1 MKIVKTK
8 FLCKNGSSSSVY
20 APNTGNTLS
29 NIKWSDRF
37 IEGKWYDGEYETW
50 SYENGYKFN
59 GGWKK
64 YWIVNEKGMKE
75 EIHRAHFNAIFET
88 DIENLR
94 DEKINQIIKT
104 DENE

>member
-1 MKIVKTK
+1 VIVKTK
-8 FLCKNGSSSSVY
+8 FLCKNGSSI
-20 APNTGNTLS
+20 APRPASINDLS

-64 YWIVNEKGMKE
+64 YWVINEKGVKE
-75 EIHRAHFNAIFET
+75 EIHKAYFNAIFET
-88 DIENLR
+88 DIESLR

>member
-1 MKIVKTK
+1 VIVKTK
-8 FLCKNGSSSSVY
+8 FLCKNGSSI
-20 APNTGNTLS
+20 APRPASINDLS
-29 NIKWSDRF
+29 NIKWFDRF

-64 YWIVNEKGMKE
+64 YWVINEKGVKE
-75 EIHRAHFNAIFET
+75 EIHKAYFNAIFET

>member
-1 MKIVKTK
+1 VIVKTK
-8 FLCKNGSSSSVY
+8 FLCKNSSSI
-20 APNTGNTLS
+20 APRPASINDLS

-64 YWIVNEKGMKE
+64 YWVINEKGVKE
-75 EIHRAHFNAIFET
+75 EIHKAYFNAIFET

>member
-1 MKIVKTK
+1 MIVKTK
-8 FLCKNGSSSSVY
+8 FLCKNGSSI
-20 APNTGNTLS
+20 APRPASINDLS
-29 NIKWSDRF
+29 NIKWFDRF

-64 YWIVNEKGMKE
+64 YWVINEKGVKE
-75 EIHRAHFNAIFET
+75 EIHKAYFNAIFET
-88 DIENLR
+88 DIESLR

>member
-1 MKIVKTK
+1 MIVKTK
-8 FLCKNGSSSSVY
+8 FLCKNGSSI
-20 APNTGNTLS
+20 APRPASINDLS

-64 YWIVNEKGMKE
+64 YWVINEKGVKE
-75 EIHRAHFNAIFET
+75 EIHKAYFNAIFET
-88 DIENLR
+88 DIESLR
-94 DEKINQIIKT
+94 DEKINQIIKIN
-104 DENE
+104 ENE

>member
-1 MKIVKTK
+1 MIVKTK
-8 FLCKNGSSSSVY
+8 FLCKNGSSI
-20 APNTGNTLS
+20 APRPASINDLS
-29 NIKWSDRF
+29 NIKWFDRF

-64 YWIVNEKGMKE
+64 YWVINEKGVKE
-75 EIHRAHFNAIFET
+75 EIHKAYFNAIFET